1 MVVALSAV
9 VSSSAGPPTRDTS
22 PSPGQPPP
30 RPSMFHVS
38 TSGSDQVGIGTRQ
51 RPWRTIAKACASTP
65 PRAGHTILV
74 EAGTYDESATCALPC
89 HTNLI
94 GLGRNRVSVRGSGAP
109 LISVR
114 NCRKASN
121 TQTIAGLTLDGGD
134 RRPGT
139 VALRGVRVRGLRIT
153 RVSVRDFNGAGI
165 VIRDA
170 SDFELSHST
179 LSNNAAETP
188 NYCTGDLGLGNLTR
202 ASIHDV
208 SITSPQGYS
217 VKMTSRFGPSRDVEI
232 YDNVFNALSSR
243 CARWSTIAVELWF
256 EAERVVFRNNWLNRP
271 LSLPH
276 GGAGTVPKRGVR
288 WHIHHNHFALP
299 NGHNSFAIEFGVN
312 GSIVDH
318 NFFQGGLYPLGQ
330 FHFSKVANGNYIHH
344 NVFDD
349 QEGPAAVWL
358 DVAQV
363 VGARFHNNTVVLRRA
378 GWRDGVFSLG
388 QSVGYRGSTLDI
400 RRNIFKSAA
409 PVGDKLGL
417 GLGSATIDQNVF
429 HNVSGRGSAQVLV
442 DPQLSLAG
450 GFPQAYLPPAQS
462 PAAAFGAFAHGSWSV
477 GPEK

>member
-1 MVVALSAV
+1 MIRVHPGSYSETSTCVLSC
-9 VSSSAGPPTRDTS
+9 G
-22 PSPGQPPP
+22 
-30 RPSMFHVS
+30 
-38 TSGSDQVGIGTRQ
+38 
-51 RPWRTIAKACASTP
+51 
-65 PRAGHTILV
+65 
-74 EAGTYDESATCALPC
+74 
-89 HTNLI
+89 TNLI
-94 GLGRNRVSVRGSGAP
+94 GAGRNRVSVSGSAAP

-114 NCRKASN
+114 NCRKPSN
-121 TQTIAGLTLDGGD
+121 SQTISGLRLDGGD
-134 RRPGT
+134 RRAGA
-139 VALRGVRVRGLRIT
+139 VGLRAVRVRGLRIT

-179 LSNNAAETP
+179 LANNATETP

-202 ASIHDV
+202 ASIHDL
-208 SITSPQGYS
+208 SITSPQGYN
-217 VKMTSRFGPSRDVEI
+217 VKMTSKFGPSRDVEI
-232 YDNVFNALSSR
+232 YDNVFNALTAR

-256 EAERVVFRNNWLNRP
+256 EAENVVFRNNWLNRP

-276 GGAGTVPKRGVR
+276 GGAGTVPERGVR
-288 WHIHHNHFALP
+288 WHIHHNHFELP

-330 FHFSKVANGNYIHH
+330 FHWSKVAKANYVHH

-349 QEGPAAVWL
+349 QEGPTAAWL

-363 VGARFHNNTVVLRRA
+363 SRARFHNNTVVLRRS

-400 RRNIFKSAA
+400 RRNIFKSTA

-429 HNVSGRGSAQVLV
+429 FNVSGRGSAQVLV
-442 DPQLSLAG
+442 DPQLPLAG
-450 GFPQAYLPPAQS
+450 GFPQAYIPPAQS
-462 PAAAFGAFAHGSWSV
+462 PAAAFGAFADGAWSV
-477 GPEK
+477 GPKK